1 MGMFILLSWRQLFW
15 ALNLP
20 ELPVEILVN
29 ILALLDIPDLV
40 RAGSVCSSWNAAYTS
55 LRSLGMYRRP
65 QTPCLLYTSESY
77 GDNVACLYS
86 LAEKR
91 VYKLT
96 LPEPPIRSRHLIGS
110 TNGWLVTADDRSEL
124 HMINPITG
132 EQIAL
137 PSVIT
142 IEQVEPIFDEAG
154 AIQRYEFS
162 QYYGEEEF
170 SIPSFHALHELRDYL
185 YVKAFVFTDSTSGS
199 YTVVL
204 IHNPIGQLSFAK
216 AGDRSWTWL
225 PPGADYEDCI
235 YMDGILYAV
244 TNIGGIDVFDL
255 NGPTVSRKVII
266 DRTKDYIY
274 EHMYLVQAPSG
285 DLLQVWRE
293 QDRKIV
299 AAEEDEDAPERDHD
313 PSEIFMETRKIM
325 LYKVD
330 MDAKEL
336 VEMSSLHDL
345 VLFLGLSQSHC
356 LSAGECPQLKANH
369 VYLTDDGL
377 GFALRK
383 QDCRDIGVFNLDN
396 NNTEEVVSPQL
407 LCSWPAPIWITPSL
421 SNVSSGW
428 NNICARS

>member
-1 MGMFILLSWRQLFW
+1 MEAAVLGTE
-15 ALNLP
+15 LP

-40 RAGSVCSSWNAAYTS
+40 CAGSVCSSWNAAYTS

-65 QTPCLLYTSESY
+65 QTPCLLYTSESD

-96 LPEPPIRSRHLIGS
+96 LPEPPICSRYLIGS

-124 HMINPITG
+124 HMINPITS
-132 EQIAL
+132 EQIGL
-137 PSVIT
+137 PSVTT

-216 AGDRSWTWL
+216 AGDR
-225 PPGADYEDCI
+225 
-235 YMDGILYAV
+235 
-244 TNIGGIDVFDL
+244 
-255 NGPTVSRKVII
+255 KVII

-274 EHMYLVQAPSG
+274 EHMYLIQAPSG

-325 LYKVD
+325 LYKVH

-356 LSAGECPQLKANH
+356 LSTGECPQLKANH